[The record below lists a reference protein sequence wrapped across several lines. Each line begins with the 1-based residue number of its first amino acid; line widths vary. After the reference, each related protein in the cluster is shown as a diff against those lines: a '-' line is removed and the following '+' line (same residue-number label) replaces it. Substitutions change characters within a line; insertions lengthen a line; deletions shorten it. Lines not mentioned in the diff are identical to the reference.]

1 LAITLLA
8 SPPYPTEGTTPEGL
22 YAALERL
29 TSWVNTHRDRHNNA
43 VGSPLIPEVQ
53 QLPERRAYTSLPVCV
68 LFSHLLFMRK
78 VRERWDHLVRSYED
92 DWAIGYC
99 VRQRVILL
107 ASSAVLINKG
117 FATHEQREFRN
128 RTDLED
134 CQKTVDGV
142 ITALRELMEPEKH
155 EPNTEAA

>member
-1 LAITLLA
+1 
-8 SPPYPTEGTTPEGL
+8 
-22 YAALERL
+22 
-29 TSWVNTHRDRHNNA
+29 
-43 VGSPLIPEVQ
+43 
-53 QLPERRAYTSLPVCV
+53 
-68 LFSHLLFMRK
+68 MRK